1 MNDLE
6 RTDLASPFL
15 VLVQLR
21 EDGSREPGL
30 LFFFFFFGEFWSPR
44 LVPVQPKSSGSSR
57 FPVYVLN

>member
-21 EDGSREPGL
+21 EDGSQEPGGGVYSGRSGWFQCSQSQVGL
-30 LFFFFFFGEFWSPR
+30 LAPQFGS
-44 LVPVQPKSSGSSR
+44 
-57 FPVYVLN
+57 

>member
-21 EDGSREPGL
+21 EDGSQEPGFL
-30 LFFFFFFGEFWSPR
+30 FWSLR
-44 LVPVQPKSSGSSR
+44 LVPVQPKSSGSPRS
-57 FPVYVLN
+57 PVWVLN

>member
-21 EDGSREPGL
+21 EDGSQEPGGGVL
-30 LFFFFFFGEFWSPR
+30 FWSLR
-44 LVPVQPKSSGSSR
+44 LVPVQPKSSGSPRS
-57 FPVYVLN
+57 PVWVLN